1 MQVTQMNDFI
11 RARSDA
17 QKTARMDEIKTA
29 ADALAQ
35 TQPYP
40 TITLSAI
47 AAQLSW
53 TRANLYKYVTS
64 KEEIYLELCADKM
77 NAYFDAL
84 AAAFPAGCGYTHA
97 VLGEVW
103 AGILAAHT
111 DYLHYADML
120 GSIIESNVTVERLA
134 AFKRNYYDRVG
145 VVNARFGDLLGI
157 SAEEANS
164 LFLAVLYHA
173 IGYNGICYRSPRIR
187 EALALAGIMPA
198 PVDFRAELCR
208 FIGILTAQYEKG

>member
-1 MQVTQMNDFI
+1 MNDFI

-17 QKTARMDEIKTA
+17 QKTARMDEIKAA
-29 ADALAQ
+29 ADALFGS
-35 TQPYP
+35 QPYP
-40 TITLSAI
+40 TITLSSI
-47 AAQLSW
+47 AARLSW

-84 AAAFPAGCGYTHA
+84 EAAFPAGCGYTRA
-97 VLGEVW
+97 VFCEVW

-111 DYLHYADML
+111 DYLRYADVL
-120 GSIIESNVTVERLA
+120 GSIIESNVSVERLA
-134 AFKRNYYDRVG
+134 AFKRHYYARVG
-145 VVNARFGDLLGI
+145 VVNARFGDLLGT
-157 SAEEANS
+157 SAAEANS

-187 EALALAGIMPA
+187 EALALAGIEPA
-198 PVDFRAELCR
+198 PIDFRAELCR
-208 FIGILTAQYEKG
+208 FIGIMTAQYEEE

>member
-1 MQVTQMNDFI
+1 MNDFI

-84 AAAFPAGCGYTHA
+84 AAAFPAGKSSRQLSSA
-97 VLGEVW
+97 VLPAVAYPLRRW
-103 AGILAAHT
+103 
-111 DYLHYADML
+111 MSR
-120 GSIIESNVTVERLA
+120 SIMT
-134 AFKRNYYDRVG
+134 
-145 VVNARFGDLLGI
+145 
-157 SAEEANS
+157 
-164 LFLAVLYHA
+164 
-173 IGYNGICYRSPRIR
+173 RSSPS
-187 EALALAGIMPA
+187 
-198 PVDFRAELCR
+198 V
-208 FIGILTAQYEKG
+208 Q

>member
-1 MQVTQMNDFI
+1 MNDFI

-17 QKTARMDEIKTA
+17 QKTARMDEIKAA
-29 ADALAQ
+29 ADALFCA
-35 TQPYP
+35 QPYP

-84 AAAFPAGCGYTHA
+84 EAAFPVGCGYTRA
-97 VLGEVW
+97 VFCEVW
-103 AGILAAHT
+103 EGILAAHT
-111 DYLHYADML
+111 DYLRYADML
-120 GSIIESNVTVERLA
+120 GSIIESNVTAERLA
-134 AFKRNYYDRVG
+134 AFKRNYYARVA

-157 SAEEANS
+157 SAAEANS

-173 IGYNGICYRSPRIR
+173 IGYSGICYRSPRIR
-187 EALALAGIMPA
+187 EALALAGIEPA

-208 FIGILTAQYEKG
+208 FIGILTAQYGEE